1 MASVQKS
8 MRIPEEMAAEIQN
21 IAQRSGKDF
30 STITKELLEEAIK
43 MNRCPGICFTEGVD
57 GRRARIAG
65 SGIEV
70 WEIIQNFKSLEEDF
84 SRLRTAC
91 HWLTEQQLRAAI
103 AYYRSYPLEIEK
115 LISLNESWSKDNAL
129 RQYPFLSGSAI

>member
-70 WEIIQNFKSLEEDF
+70 WEIIQNFKSLGEDF

>member
-1 MASVQKS
+1 MSSVQKS
-8 MRIPEEMAAEIQN
+8 MRIPEEMVVEIQN

-43 MNRCPGICFTEGVD
+43 MNRCPGIVFAEGVN

-70 WEIIQNFKSLEEDF
+70 WEIIQNYKSMGDDF
-84 SRLRTAC
+84 TRLRKAF
-91 HWLTEQQLRAAI
+91 HWLSEQQLRAAI
-103 AYYRSYPLEIEK
+103 AYYRAYPLEIDK
-115 LISLNESWSKDNAL
+115 LISLNESWSEDNTGK
-129 RQYPFLSGSAI
+129 QYPFLSGSAI